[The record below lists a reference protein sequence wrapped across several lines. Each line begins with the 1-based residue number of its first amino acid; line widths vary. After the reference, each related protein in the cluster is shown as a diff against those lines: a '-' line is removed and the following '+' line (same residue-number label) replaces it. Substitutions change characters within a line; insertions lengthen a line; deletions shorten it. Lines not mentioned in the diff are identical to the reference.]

1 MFTVNYSALRDYGV
15 GIVGSVEVAEEIV
28 QDVFVRLWEIRGTW
42 DIQGTVRGYLFGA
55 VRNRALNARRSIRA
69 ETART
74 EAWVRECWVAG
85 IGHPRTV
92 DSAIENAELEAAL
105 TRAVNQLPPRC
116 RMVYTLRWRYD
127 LSYADVAQTLG
138 IAVKTVE
145 AHLAKAL
152 RVLRQE
158 LAPYR

>member
-1 MFTVNYSALRDYGV
+1 MPRP
-15 GIVGSVEVAEEIV
+15 
-28 QDVFVRLWEIRGTW
+28 
-42 DIQGTVRGYLFGA
+42 
-55 VRNRALNARRSIRA
+55 RALKLGYANVGLPGSGTPAL
-69 ETART
+69 
-74 EAWVRECWVAG
+74 W
-85 IGHPRTV
+85 
-92 DSAIENAELEAAL
+92 DSAIEDAELEAAL
-105 TRAVNQLPPRC
+105 TWRGVNQLPPRC